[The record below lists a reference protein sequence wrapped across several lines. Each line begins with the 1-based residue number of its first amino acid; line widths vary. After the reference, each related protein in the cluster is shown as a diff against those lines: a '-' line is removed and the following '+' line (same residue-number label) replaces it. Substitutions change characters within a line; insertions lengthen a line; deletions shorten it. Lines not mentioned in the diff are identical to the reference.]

1 MWATTHLLRLVS
13 SHPPPLPTTTM
24 SNVCMS
30 GRVVRG
36 VGAAGLSDSP
46 NMRGTVASQLATLD
60 VQGTRFSS
68 LVEQNSLAVVM
79 AYGNEGEIK
88 QELDDSRW

>member
-1 MWATTHLLRLVS
+1 
-13 SHPPPLPTTTM
+13 
-24 SNVCMS
+24 
-30 GRVVRG
+30 
-36 VGAAGLSDSP
+36 
-46 NMRGTVASQLATLD
+46 MRGTVASQLATLD

-88 QELDDSRW
+88 QELDDSRWWGGSQE